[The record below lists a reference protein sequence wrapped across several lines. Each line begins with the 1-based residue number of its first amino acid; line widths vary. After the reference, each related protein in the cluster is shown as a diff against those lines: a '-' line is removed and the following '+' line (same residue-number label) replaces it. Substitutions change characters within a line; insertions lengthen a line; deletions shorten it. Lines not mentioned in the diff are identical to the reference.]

1 MQELAHFPERG
12 HTITFLPP
20 FSFLFFFFFSFS
32 RKKKSTSGL
41 QLLGQWKGVPWGS
54 AGRSN
59 IERKLH
65 PRPEI
70 IFMYISLIVALK
82 SNDANSTLL
91 SFYLHNYLTRPKSGK
106 IELISAWGTP
116 VDGVL
121 HKKPGG
127 HPLKIASNGQKV
139 A

>member
-12 HTITFLPP
+12 HTITFLHP
-20 FSFLFFFFFSFS
+20 FTFLFFFFFFFSFS

-41 QLLGQWKGVPWGS
+41 QLLGHWKKVPWDG

-70 IFMYISLIVALK
+70 IFMYTSLV
-82 SNDANSTLL
+82 
-91 SFYLHNYLTRPKSGK
+91 
-106 IELISAWGTP
+106 
-116 VDGVL
+116 
-121 HKKPGG
+121 GG
-127 HPLKIASNGQKV
+127 LEEQ
-139 A
+139 